1 MKTFRR
7 ELPLVFFAVLVALIA
22 AFTVVADE
30 KAGQAPAPPGPTA
43 TYQAKY
49 PLTVKA
55 GDYELLT
62 VILDFAPGA
71 TVPRHF
77 HGGYVLVTVLSGEL
91 TLTEKGTSRVVKT
104 GDSWTENIG
113 DQHSVLNT
121 GTVPTRV
128 AVSILLPKGG
138 EVTTLVK

>member
-1 MKTFRR
+1 MRSFRSA
-7 ELPLVFFAVLVALIA
+7 LPLLFVAIIA
-22 AFTVVADE
+22 AVAAVADD
-30 KAGQAPAPPGPTA
+30 KAGQTMAPPGPTT

-49 PLTVKA
+49 PLTVRA
-55 GDYELLT
+55 GDYDLLT
-62 VILDFAPGA
+62 VILDFAPGV

-91 TLTEKGTSRVVKT
+91 TLMEKGTSRVVKA

-128 AVSILLPKGG
+128 AVSILLPKGR
-138 EVTTLVK
+138 EVTTLIK

>member
-1 MKTFRR
+1 MRTFRR
-7 ELPLVFFAVLVALIA
+7 ALPLLFVAVIVAFAA
-22 AFTVVADE
+22 AADE
-30 KAGQAPAPPGPTA
+30 KASQSMAPPGPTA

-49 PLTVKA
+49 PLSVQA
-55 GDYELLT
+55 GDYDLLT

-91 TLTEKGTSRVVKT
+91 TLTEKSTSRVVKT

-113 DQHSVLNT
+113 DQHSVINT
-121 GTVPTRV
+121 GSVPTRV